1 MTTREHRDFRNAC
14 LILGGIGVIGLIAI
28 TAAYWIWLGF
38 EI

>member
-14 LILGGIGVIGLIAI
+14 LIISGIGVSGLVAI
-28 TAAYWIWLGF
+28 TWAYWFWLGF